1 MKQLN
6 TQERKLKI
14 IEQLI
19 ILKDDEVIKQVE
31 ELINSSIK
39 SPPLKTLTI
48 KELENRAK
56 ISEKNIEKGEVY
68 SQEDVEEMSQ
78 NW

>member
-6 TQERKLKI
+6 IQNRKLNI

-19 ILKDDEVIKQVE
+19 ILNDEEVFNKVE
-31 ELINSSIK
+31 ALINSSTK
-39 SPPLKTLTI
+39 KPPFKKLT
-48 KELENRAK
+48 KEELENRAR
-56 ISEKNIEKGEVY
+56 ISNKNIEEGEVF
-68 SQEDVEEMSQ
+68 SQEDVEKTSQ

>member
-6 TQERKLKI
+6 IQDRKLNI

-19 ILKDDEVIKQVE
+19 ILNDEEIFNKVE
-31 ELINSSIK
+31 ALINSSIK
-39 SPPLKTLTI
+39 KPPLKKLT
-48 KELENRAK
+48 KEELENRAR
-56 ISEKNIEKGEVY
+56 ISNKNIEEGEVF
-68 SQEDVEEMSQ
+68 SQEDVEKTAQ

>member
-6 TQERKLKI
+6 IQERKLNI

-19 ILKDDEVIKQVE
+19 ILNDEKVFEQVE
-31 ELINSSIK
+31 ELINSS
-39 SPPLKTLTI
+39 LKRPQLKKLT
-48 KELENRAK
+48 KEEIEKRAR
-56 ISEKNIEKGEVY
+56 ISDENIEKGEVY
-68 SQEDVEEMSQ
+68 AQKDVENMSQ